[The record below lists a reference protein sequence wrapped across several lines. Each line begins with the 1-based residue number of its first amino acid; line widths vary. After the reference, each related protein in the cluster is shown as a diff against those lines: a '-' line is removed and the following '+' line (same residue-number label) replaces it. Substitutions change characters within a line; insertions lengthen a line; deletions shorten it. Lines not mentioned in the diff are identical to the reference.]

1 MYSHS
6 SEEVRFT
13 AMVEPVISQEKQT
26 VLSDEAIAFA
36 KQRANYAG
44 FVPVHHNNDCIR
56 IAYVWLDAQI
66 KSSSL
71 FEVPVSQRGLI
82 RSWGGALVMYG
93 DIIVAAEL
101 HPEVFGVYPLLNLS
115 RELTY
120 PDPARF
126 ANIAGAH
133 EHSNLNQF
141 DPAHFYTHYEKPTSS

>member
-6 SEEVRFT
+6 IEEVHFT
-13 AMVEPVISQEKQT
+13 AMAAPTINQEKQT

-36 KQRANYAG
+36 KQRANYAS
-44 FVPVHHNNDCIR
+44 FVPVHHNDDCIR
-56 IAYVWLDAQI
+56 IAYGWLDAQI

-71 FEVPVSQRGLI
+71 MEVPVSQRGLI

-101 HPEVFGVYPLLNLS
+101 HPEIFGVYPLLNLS

-120 PDPARF
+120 PDPVRL
-126 ANIAGAH
+126 ANIVGAH
-133 EHSNLNQF
+133 EHSSLNQF
-141 DPAHFYTHYEKPTSS
+141 DPAHFYTHYEKPTIA